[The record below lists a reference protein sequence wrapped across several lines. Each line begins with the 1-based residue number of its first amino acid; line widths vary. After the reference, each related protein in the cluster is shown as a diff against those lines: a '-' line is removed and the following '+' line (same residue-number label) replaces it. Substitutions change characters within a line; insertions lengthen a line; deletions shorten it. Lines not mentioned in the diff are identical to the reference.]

1 MKNKTLKKFLL
12 ALLTISVLSTAAS
25 ICAAESAEPAEDVSE
40 SDVMAGAEKSESDEE
55 ADAQTDEIDEAAD
68 SQADENDEAADAQAD
83 EIDETADAQADEID
97 EATDEI
103 DETADDASAALQ
115 WEDIQEE
122 LDKLDIEGEFINLD
136 EAGVKIWM
144 PPFLIADELTDE
156 DKENGYLGYY
166 QQEDKKG
173 CVSILYV
180 DSYGITLE
188 EYAGLIDEDGSFTEI
203 AFCKVNGMD
212 ALTYKNDQSVEV
224 FVTFITEDEH
234 ILEFTFWPVSNDY
247 FYTIAQIMAAS
258 IQPI

>member
-12 ALLTISVLSTAAS
+12 ALLTISVLSTTAS
-25 ICAAESAEPAEDVSE
+25 ICAAKSAEPAEDVSE
-40 SDVMAGAEKSESDEE
+40 SHVMAGDEKSESDEE

-68 SQADENDEAADAQAD
+68 TQADENDEAADAQAD
-83 EIDETADAQADEID
+83 EIDEAADAQ
-97 EATDEI
+97 TDEI
-103 DETADDASAALQ
+103 DETGDDASAALQ

-234 ILEFTFWPVSNDY
+234 ILEFTFWPISNDY